1 MTKKILQINVRF
13 NVSAEELAQEFE
25 AAAVPIAE
33 VPGLKWKIFGM
44 DEERGEAAGIYLF
57 EDDASR
63 KAYLEGLA
71 RFLATL
77 RGGCL
82 EAQIDYNLAATDQR
96 FDAFLG
102 AYLGRRQ
109 ALSRRG

>member
-63 KAYLEGLA
+63 KAYLEGPIIA
-71 RFLATL
+71 RMKT
-77 RGGCL
+77 L
-82 EAQIDYNLAATDQR
+82 EAFSEITMKYFDVVEGAT
-96 FDAFLG
+96 AIT
-102 AYLGRRQ
+102 
-109 ALSRRG
+109 RGPV